1 MKISLVLRYGGI
13 KKSSS
18 EKGIPTQVVTRRVLQ
33 SPGGRL
39 ASITTKI
46 AIQMNCKLGGLPWL
60 PNIPMGGVMTV
71 GFDIAKDTSCQK
83 RYGCLVATMDLKAPT
98 REVKDSEKQ
107 KRFFSKVEEI
117 NGPDCSL
124 QLTSSM
130 LLALGAYLE
139 EHNVLP
145 DRIIFYRGGTGE
157 GDLPY
162 IKETEVIMLEERL
175 RKYYEKH
182 DKPQDLKLVFIV
194 VTKKVNTRFFLVN
207 SDRHIDPGT
216 VVDNTIT
223 LDER

>member
-1 MKISLVLRYGGI
+1 MDVRYGGI
-13 KKSSS
+13 KKKSA
-18 EKGIPTQVVTRRVLQ
+18 EVGIPTQVVTKRVLQ

-39 ASITTKI
+39 ASIATKI

-60 PNIPMGGVMTV
+60 PNIPLGGVMTV
-71 GFDIAKDTSCQK
+71 GFDIAKDSSNQK

-98 REVKDSEKQ
+98 RERFNSSDKQ
-107 KRFFSKVEEI
+107 TRFFSKVDEI

-130 LLALGAYLE
+130 LLALDAYVN
-139 EHNVLP
+139 EHKVAP

-162 IKETEVIMLEERL
+162 IKETEVSILEERL
-175 RKYYEKH
+175 RAFYAEKE
-182 DKPQDLKLVFIV
+182 QDLKLVYMV
-194 VTKKVNTRFFLVN
+194 VTKKINTRFFLAN
-207 SDRHIDPGT
+207 SDRHIEPGT